1 MITFEI
7 ILFILATL
15 FGILMYWRESKNN
28 KLYRFFNKLT
38 HSKEQQMLPSNRKG
52 FLYEQPFV
60 LRLIYV
66 VLFVLLAYLIA
77 EFLTPVRILDIKY
90 LTTIIVG
97 IIIGTYLGTFI
108 VKANEKLDT
117 SHEIIEDT
125 LQKGKE
131 YIEELTKDEKVI
143 PKQETP
149 KKETKKSARERL
161 KDKGFLD

>member
-38 HSKEQQMLPSNRKG
+38 HSKEQQMLPSKRRG

-66 VLFVLLAYLIA
+66 VLFVLLTYLIA

-131 YIEELTKDEKVI
+131 YIEDLTKDEKVN